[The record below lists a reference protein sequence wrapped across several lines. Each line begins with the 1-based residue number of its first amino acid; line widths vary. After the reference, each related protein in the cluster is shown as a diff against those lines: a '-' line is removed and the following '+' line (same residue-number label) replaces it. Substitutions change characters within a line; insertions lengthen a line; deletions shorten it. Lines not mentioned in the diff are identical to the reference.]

1 MKDNCLGQMSSVGDF
16 IWYSKSMG
24 GRAEQGEGGERN
36 GNFSW
41 KEAQSKGREG
51 QTRVLI
57 SLGDNQVYCSLDYWG
72 LYKEAGG
79 FSHSS

>member
-1 MKDNCLGQMSSVGDF
+1 MSKIGDF
-16 IWYSKSMG
+16 IWYSTSMG
-24 GRAEQGEGGERN
+24 GRTEQGEEGERN

-57 SLGDNQVYCSLDYWG
+57 SLRDTQVHCSLIIG
-72 LYKEAGG
+72 ACIKKLEV
-79 FSHSS
+79 SPVVLM

>member
-1 MKDNCLGQMSSVGDF
+1 MSNVGDF

-24 GRAEQGEGGERN
+24 GRAEQGVGGERN

-41 KEAQSKGREG
+41 KEAQNNGREG

-57 SLGDNQVYCSLDYWG
+57 SLGDNQVHCSLHYWG